1 MDWIETLKTPFVKES
16 LQMGLALAVVG
27 GYLGVFIVLKRIVFV
42 GAALTQVSGAGIA
55 LAFLVKWNPLWS
67 AILFALLGSAL
78 FAQPFAERKI
88 SRESLLGAVFLTF
101 SALMVLLA
109 YKGPHGMEEIQHLMA
124 ADILTVAHDEV
135 VQVWWLGGFVLACFL
150 LFRKEFLLIA
160 FDSETAQAM
169 GYRTRLW
176 EFAFYLL
183 LGSLIGFVL
192 HLVGMLLIFGY
203 LVLPAMGALLI
214 TRRLW
219 TTFFVAILTAIIA
232 TVGGILISVVFD
244 LPTTA
249 AIVVLLG
256 TLTLLQ
262 AVIGYRTK

>member
-1 MDWIETLKTPFVKES
+1 MNWLETLKTPFVQEA
-16 LQMGLALAVVG
+16 LQMGLALAIVG
-27 GYLGVFIVLKRIVFV
+27 GYIGVFVVLKRIVFV

-55 LAFLVKWNPLWS
+55 LAFILHWNPLWS
-67 AILFALLGSAL
+67 AILFALLGSAF

-88 SRESLLGAVFLTF
+88 SRESILGAFFLTF
-101 SALMVLLA
+101 SASMVLLA

-124 ADILTVAHDEV
+124 TDILTVDHQEV
-135 VQVWWLGGFVLACFL
+135 IQVWWLGGAIFACFL

-160 FDSETAQAM
+160 FDRETAQAM

-203 LVLPAMGALLI
+203 LVLPAMGALLM
-214 TRRLW
+214 TRRLR
-219 TTFFVAILTAIIA
+219 TAFLTSVLTAVLA
-232 TVGGILISVVFD
+232 TLGGILVSVLFD

-249 AIVVLLG
+249 AIVVLMSLF
-256 TLTLLQ
+256 TLIEAL
-262 AVIGYRTK
+262 IGNWRK

>member
-1 MDWIETLKTPFVKES
+1 MNWVETLKTPFVQEA
-16 LQMGLALAVVG
+16 LRMGLALAIVG
-27 GYLGVFIVLKRIVFV
+27 GYIGVFVVLKRIVFV

-55 LAFLVKWNPLWS
+55 LAFLVGWSPLWS
-67 AILFALLGSAL
+67 AILFALLGSAF
-78 FAQPFAERKI
+78 FAQPFAERKV
-88 SRESLLGAVFLTF
+88 SRESILGAFFLTF

-124 ADILTVAHDEV
+124 TDILTVNHQEV
-135 VQVWWLGGFVLACFL
+135 VQVWWLGGAILACFL

-160 FDSETAQAM
+160 FDRETAQAM

-176 EFAFYLL
+176 EFVFYLL

-203 LVLPAMGALLI
+203 LVLPAMGALLM

-219 TTFFVAILTAIIA
+219 AAFFVAVLTAVIA
-232 TVGGILISVVFD
+232 TVGGILISVAFD

-249 AIVVLLG
+249 AIVVLMSV
-256 TLTLLQ
+256 LTWME
-262 AVIGYRTK
+262 AIIGGLRK